1 MPAHG
6 RSLLSCRE
14 QIKKSTQP
22 TAHGP
27 PVRGAELYLR
37 SPVTGVS
44 AGLEVFLPSLRG
56 SRDITPVYRE
66 VMCPC
71 VLLRTPG
78 LGRTLPGV
86 RKRLALSPFRLKY
99 LRREWRRRRR
109 AQAKYQRARIGR
121 GQRHHAR
128 GVLPR
133 RDAPARRGLPDAWG
147 AAQRLSAGLEDEL
160 VLGHAARRG
169 AWCIAQC
176 VTARTA
182 CAGEPAMRCM
192 PVDDRVVGIPLR
204 CITVYYS

>member
-1 MPAHG
+1 M
-6 RSLLSCRE
+6 
-14 QIKKSTQP
+14 
-22 TAHGP
+22 
-27 PVRGAELYLR
+27 
-37 SPVTGVS
+37 SP
-44 AGLEVFLPSLRG
+44 GLEVFFTKSPHSGARG
-56 SRDITPVYRE
+56 ITPVYRE
-66 VMCPC
+66 VILCPC

-86 RKRLALSPFRLKY
+86 RKRLALSPSRLKY

-133 RDAPARRGLPDAWG
+133 GDAPARRGLPDAWG